1 MKAYANKVVRTLLL
15 GLIILVV
22 AGVKYL
28 VVPKYQ
34 IQSVRVDDDTVVVT
48 RLNTLTGEIVIT
60 SQTLVESSF
69 DKYGVGHKYT
79 F

>member
-1 MKAYANKVVRTLLL
+1 MKAYINKVGKTLLL

-22 AGVKYL
+22 AGIIYL

-34 IQSVRVDDDTVVVT
+34 IQSVRVDDDTVVVV
-48 RLNTLTGEIVIT
+48 RINTLTGEIVIT
-60 SQTLVESSF
+60 SQTLVESAF
-69 DKYGVGHKYT
+69 DKYGVGHKYR